1 MKPITSWLNMTPQQF
16 HEEVLPS
23 ARPAILPA
31 YCRHWPAVQAGLDS
45 NKRLRDTLLAYD
57 AGVPFKLFV
66 GPPDIKG
73 RLFYNDDLS
82 GLNFTSHQMP
92 LTEFFDKLL
101 AEADNPEPLTLY
113 SGSIWATRNLPGFC
127 ESHSIGAL
135 LPATTS
141 PLMTTWIGNRAI
153 VAAHMDHTSSLACG
167 IAGRR
172 RFTLFPPDQI
182 ANLYMGPVESTPAGQ
197 PVCMVDLLNPD
208 FARYPRLVEAFE
220 AAETAELEPGD
231 VLFVPALWWHQVE
244 SLSAVN
250 FMLNYRWRDGPEFLD
265 PPANALMAALIG
277 IRDLP
282 AEQRAGWRAI
292 FDHLIF
298 QTEGPPYQHLPESQ
312 SGLYGNPLTP
322 NAALGV
328 KAMLADAYA
337 PAKEQM
343 KRREDARTSR

>member
-1 MKPITSWLNMTPQQF
+1 LSGRCALKPVTSWPTMTPQRF

-23 ARPAILPA
+23 ARPALLPA
-31 YCRHWPAVQAGLDS
+31 YCRHWPAVQAGLVSDE
-45 NKRLRDTLLAYD
+45 KLRDTLLVYD
-57 AGVPFKLFV
+57 AGIPFQLFA
-66 GPPDIKG
+66 GPPGIKG

-82 GLNFTSHQMP
+82 GLNFSNHQLP
-92 LTEFFDKLL
+92 LADFFDRLL
-101 AEADNPEPLTLY
+101 AEADNPQPSTLY
-113 SGSIWATRNLPGFC
+113 SGSIGATRHLPGFC
-127 ESHSIGAL
+127 ENHSVGAL
-135 LPATTS
+135 MPETMS
-141 PLMTTWIGNRAI
+141 PLITTWIGNRAI
-153 VAAHMDHTSSLACG
+153 VAAHMDYTGSLACG
-167 IAGRR
+167 IAGHR

-182 ANLYMGPVESTPAGQ
+182 ANLYMGPVEMTPAGQ
-197 PVCMVDLLNPD
+197 PICLADLRNPD
-208 FARYPRLVEAFE
+208 FARYPRLEEALA

-250 FMLNYRWRDGPEFLD
+250 FMLNYRWRDGPAFLD
-265 PPANALMAALIG
+265 PPGHALMAALIG

-298 QTEGPPYQHLPESQ
+298 QTDGPPYRHLPPSQ
-312 SGLYGNPLTP
+312 SGVFGNPLT
-322 NAALGV
+322 AQAVLGV

-343 KRREDARTSR
+343 KRR